1 MKSQTMKTQLISLLL
16 MALFFRSTAQEV
28 GNKAYDMMLQS
39 LLSHTVKEVS
49 ICEIKEKKDLIFV
62 DARERKE
69 FDVSHIE
76 GAVFVGFDSLD
87 LSPMETI
94 DKNKE
99 VIVYCS
105 VGYRSEKV
113 SEKLEKM
120 GFKNVSNLY
129 GGIFEWKN
137 QGQPIVTDQNKT
149 TEEVHAFS
157 RVWGIWLNKGK
168 KVY

>member
-1 MKSQTMKTQLISLLL
+1 MKFIITTFVL
-16 MALFFRSTAQEV
+16 MALFFSSHAQEV
-28 GNKAYDMMLQS
+28 NSKAYDIMLQG
-39 LLSHTVKEVS
+39 LLSHSVKEVS
-49 ICEIKEKKDLIFV
+49 VKDVKDKENVVFV

-69 FDVSHIE
+69 YQVSHIKN
-76 GAVFVGFDSLD
+76 AVFVGYDSLD
-87 LSPMETI
+87 LSGVEKVDRNQEI
-94 DKNKE
+94 
-99 VIVYCS
+99 IVYCS

-137 QGQPIVTDQNKT
+137 QEQPVVTPEQEA
-149 TEEVHAFS
+149 TEKVHAFNK
-157 RVWGIWLNKGK
+157 VWGIWLSKGK

>member
-1 MKSQTMKTQLISLLL
+1 
-16 MALFFRSTAQEV
+16 MALFFSAHAQEV
-28 GNKAYDMMLQS
+28 GSKAYDIMLQS
-39 LLSHTVKEVS
+39 LLSHTVKEISVKDVKDN
-49 ICEIKEKKDLIFV
+49 KEVIFV
-62 DARERKE
+62 DARERNE
-69 FDVSHIE
+69 FDVSHIRN
-76 GAVFVGFDSLD
+76 AIFVGYDSLD
-87 LSPMETI
+87 LSPMEKI

-137 QGQPIVTDQNKT
+137 QELPIVSDDNKT
-149 TEEVHAFS
+149 TNEIHAFS

>member
-1 MKSQTMKTQLISLLL
+1 
-16 MALFFRSTAQEV
+16 MALFFKSYGQEV
-28 GNKAYDMMLQS
+28 GSIAYDIMLQG
-39 LLSHTVKEVS
+39 LLSHSVKEVS
-49 ICEIKEKKDLIFV
+49 IKDIKDKKDVVFV

-69 FDVSHIE
+69 YKTSHIE
-76 GAVFVGFDSLD
+76 NAIFVGYDSLD
-87 LSPMETI
+87 LTAMENI

-99 VIVYCS
+99 VVVYCS
-105 VGYRSEKV
+105 VGYRSGKV

-137 QGQPIVTDQNKT
+137 HGQEVVTPDNER
-149 TEEVHAFS
+149 TEKVHAYS
-157 RVWGIWLNKGK
+157 RAWGVWLNKGK